1 MTELRVSLL
10 LWTSKQTRRNHSAD
24 NRVTKSG
31 KLFWYLIVRENLPAH
46 HSTEFWSPSAN
57 HSLQICQWRGMC
69 NIIVVKQ
76 PKKYFFLLHF
86 QVRDEYRT
94 DFDPGRGGFGK
105 QGQQSSGV
113 ISGPP
118 VAYSKRWHMLCMQ
131 SSLTLKRKCVLSLAS
146 QLVKNTS
153 DSKGQQ

>member
-1 MTELRVSLL
+1 
-10 LWTSKQTRRNHSAD
+10 
-24 NRVTKSG
+24 
-31 KLFWYLIVRENLPAH
+31 
-46 HSTEFWSPSAN
+46 
-57 HSLQICQWRGMC
+57 MC

-131 SSLTLKRKCVLSLAS
+131 FF
-146 QLVKNTS
+146 
-153 DSKGQQ
+153 DSETKMCSFFSFSACEKY